1 MPPSPAKTNCFT
13 MRNQALYNSALANNR
28 RGAEGIFAVDLAVQ
42 QEFQLHSLKQLSVSV
57 PRKAA
62 VDAEASEPFGRRCS
76 SSLSGARRASM
87 TPAFL
92 CALPRSGALQFMAE
106 QKQKALLC
114 NSAYACQAA
123 SITDQPPNFSV
134 TSVPSV
140 FNQTGK
146 RSAAN
151 PPITHPFA

>member
-1 MPPSPAKTNCFT
+1 
-13 MRNQALYNSALANNR
+13 MRNGALQMCVGALPQRR
-28 RGAEGIFAVDLAVQ
+28 RGFCGGYTTKADNLYRSCG
-42 QEFQLHSLKQLSVSV
+42 KQLFPSV
-57 PRKAA
+57 PQIAA
-62 VDAEASEPFGRRCS
+62 VSAAFRRAQWPAEPFGRRCS